1 MDIKKHGI
9 RPEDILSDAQNTTF
23 VDGINVRKG
32 SVAAFLKNIDILEN
46 KSSTEEEKEGAL
58 HAMQELSPAL
68 RALNLLHY
76 VDFKNKAAQDLLEDS
91 I

>member
-9 RPEDILSDAQNTTF
+9 RPEDILPDDQNTTF
-23 VDGINVRKG
+23 VNGINARKG

-46 KSSTEEEKEGAL
+46 NDSTAEEKEGAL
-58 HAMQELSPAL
+58 YAMRKLTPVL

-76 VDFKNKAAQDLLEDS
+76 VSFKNKTAQDLLEDA